1 MALNPEA
8 VRKRLETLKSA
19 QGQDDLRVA
28 AEQILDFLL
37 TQLEELRV
45 LANGYP
51 RTPISSA
58 VWTDGKALAE
68 LCDVLADALSSKGLP
83 HQEELASRLAAG
95 MACQV
100 MGHYPEE
107 IFPRVLRN
115 SQCRERI
122 DQLDDAIGG
131 YEAIVADFGALEL
144 DYLLQENEE
153 LDQTGR
159 VILTAVQHAAARL
172 GEIQPERAR
181 QLAPFQA
188 ALQRRLVRMWTS
200 PEGASDR

>member
-1 MALNPEA
+1 MALNVETA
-8 VRKRLETLKSA
+8 RERLEAFKSA

-51 RTPISSA
+51 RNPISGA

-68 LCDVLADALSSKGLP
+68 LCDVLADAFSSKGLP

-122 DQLDDAIGG
+122 DHLDGAICG

-144 DYLLQENEE
+144 DYLLQEDEE

-159 VILTAVQHAAARL
+159 VILTAVQQAAARL
-172 GEIQPERAR
+172 GELHPERAG

-188 ALQRRLVRMWTS
+188 ALDRRLVRRSTS
-200 PEGASDR
+200 PEGAGDR